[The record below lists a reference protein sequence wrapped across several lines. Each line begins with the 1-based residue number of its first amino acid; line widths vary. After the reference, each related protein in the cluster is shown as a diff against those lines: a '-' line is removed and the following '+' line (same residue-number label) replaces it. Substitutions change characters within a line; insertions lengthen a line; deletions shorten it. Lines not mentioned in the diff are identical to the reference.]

1 MSARS
6 WRWAWVRGSSAPRGP
21 TSAKVLRGS
30 RADVGQ
36 VPVVD
41 KMAELF
47 KKICPFRRAGDEDV
61 TFVAVVALAAQI
73 AQRAKSIQGAGHNRL
88 RNVETARQT
97 AHRMGAGA
105 EVDDQQEGHLAIGQ
119 IGFARPD
126 VIEIGRAHV

>member
-36 VPVVD
+36 GPVVD

-47 KKICPFRRAGDEDV
+47 KQICPFRRAGDEDV

-73 AQRAKSIQGAGHNRL
+73 AQRSQSIQGAGHNRR
-88 RNVETARQT
+88 RNVEPARQP
-97 AHRMGAGA
+97 AHRLGHGAA
-105 EVDDQQEGHLAIGQ
+105 VRDQREGQLEP
-119 IGFARPD
+119 RD
-126 VIEIGRAHV
+126 KKGRASGKTK